1 MTHRRPATLALC
13 ALILAVAGSGLAL
26 AACSDTAP
34 TRPQASLDHAAHAGR
49 GAAAGAPL
57 TAETEQQLAQL
68 RALTAPFHRIEA
80 ASAAGWSMPI
90 PGCFSDPAGGMG
102 YHFGN
107 QGLIDG
113 DVDALEPE
121 LLVYEP
127 QANGRMRLVAVEYIV
142 PFGMWTASAPPS
154 LYGQSFHRNEGFGLW
169 VLHVWHFRH
178 NPSGIFA
185 DWNPTVTCEH
195 ASD

>member
-1 MTHRRPATLALC
+1 MTHRHPAIALC
-13 ALILAVAGSGLAL
+13 ALILAGAGSGLAM
-26 AACSDTAP
+26 AACSDAEP
-34 TRPQASLDHAAHAGR
+34 TQPQAGLGHAAHAVG
-49 GAAAGAPL
+49 GAAARAPL
-57 TAETEQQLAQL
+57 SAETEQQLARL

-80 ASAAGWSMPI
+80 ASAAGWNTPI

-107 QGLIDG
+107 ENLIDG
-113 DVDALEPE
+113 AVDVLEPE

-142 PFGMWTASAPPS
+142 PFDQWTASAPPR
-154 LYGQSFHRNEGFGLW
+154 LYGQSFHRNEGFQLW
-169 VLHVWHFRH
+169 VLHVWHFRN

-195 ASD
+195 ATD